1 MGAPMGNTNGYR
13 PSQSI
18 CWFCKNAVP
27 DGDYGC
33 DWSRFFK
40 PIEGWV
46 VKQTKRK
53 NDRSY
58 CVLECPEFIPE
69 EPDATRQMP
78 LSIDDSKGNPA
89 SSDQDDL

>member
-1 MGAPMGNTNGYR
+1 MHFIP
-13 PSQSI
+13 
-18 CWFCKNAVP
+18 V
-27 DGDYGC
+27 
-33 DWSRFFK
+33 
-40 PIEGWV
+40 EGWV

-53 NDRSY
+53 NDRSF

-69 EPDATRQMP
+69 KQPDATRQMP